1 MAARRGGGDNPM
13 AQQELKEAVWGLLQ
27 EYARKDPA
35 MTIHSDIVIRKFPKV
50 NEQELINAIGELILD
65 GRISAKSATVD
76 AYGNAT
82 AFHMRVRGGG
92 DHPTEASKP
101 PRSGISDF
109 SVGFGDTKAAT
120 SQRET
125 EELKPPKKVG
135 MHIKDDKIGVGFG
148 VDDQPPAPPRAVL
161 PEERPERVNVSL
173 GGKKEAYAAWQEEAE
188 QHFAD
193 EVASFFAELDMA
205 EASDPAAKKHLTD
218 QMMVLIAMFQSEETV
233 AFATPISKLAALKT
247 RVEQVAP
254 ELANDYILL
263 IQTAVRAWLGRV

>member
-1 MAARRGGGDNPM
+1 M
-13 AQQELKEAVWGLLQ
+13 AQDELKEAVWALLQ

-35 MTIHSDIVIRKFPKV
+35 MTIHSDLVIRKFPKV

-65 GRISAKSATVD
+65 GRITAKATTVD

-82 AFHMRVRGGG
+82 AFQMRVRPEGER
-92 DHPTEASKP
+92 PALESKP

-125 EELKPPKKVG
+125 EEPKPPKKVG
-135 MHIKDDKIGVGFG
+135 LNIKDDMIGVGFG
-148 VDDQPPAPPRAVL
+148 VDEQPPVKRPAPPEVPPDRIK
-161 PEERPERVNVSL
+161 VSVA
-173 GGKKEAYAAWQEEAE
+173 GKSEAYNAWQEEAE

-205 EASDPAAKKHLTD
+205 ESPNPEAKKHLTD
-218 QMMVLIAMFQSEETV
+218 QLMVLIAMFQSTETE
-233 AFATPISKLAALKT
+233 AFATPIGKLAMLKT
-247 RVEQVAP
+247 RVAQVAP
-254 ELANDYILL
+254 DLVNDYILL
-263 IQTAVRAWLGRV
+263 IQTAVRAWMGRV